1 MWHVHMQT
9 HAHATCNMQH
19 AHAHAHAH
27 ATCTCTHMCTS
38 TNQSAVHVSWC
49 RAECMLVHMP
59 TAHRRVAVAS
69 RLHERGVAVELDGVD
84 VERRVVRL

>member
-1 MWHVHMQT
+1 
-9 HAHATCNMQH
+9 MQH
-19 AHAHAHAH
+19 AHMHMHMH
-27 ATCTCTHMCTS
+27 MHNMHMHMCTS

-49 RAECMLVHMP
+49 RAECMLVHVP

-84 VERRVVRL
+84 VERRVVRLQ